1 MKKRFSKWS
10 GIKKGSFAYFFIMF
24 FLLLYCPIFLLGA
37 AYYNKLDK
45 QIENE
50 VTHYYSGLLQ
60 NIGSDIDMRIDDLN
74 ILAVKLAN
82 SSWIRKLTYMQNNKI
97 DSKRVSVTEI
107 TNYVEE
113 LRTYEVLN
121 PFVVGLSVL
130 FLDKNYVISSHGVS
144 SGDIFYNEV
153 FECQDFKYQD
163 IIDIAQEIY
172 GNEIYYT
179 KNLNVNTL
187 IRGGQRAGE
196 TLIYIS
202 PLNHNRFN
210 KSMMIAHIP
219 ISNIKKTIK
228 GRIETS
234 PCSVTLYDKDNQ
246 SIMHILSGEAVHNIA
261 KELTYVS
268 PVNGW
273 QYKMNIPTSAYN
285 HAKHNI
291 RIGVSIISLLVL
303 IIIVLIAYYLSSN
316 QVAPLREMCRSL
328 GYYPN
333 DWMNN
338 QEINY
343 YQLKTLISTTVANEE
358 LLKEQNERLKLSIR
372 NGVLLKILYGI
383 SIDNEMQM
391 LIKGNK
397 SLLQFDYYTLCLKE
411 EVMKLGSPEGGLEFI
426 AGIYPPTPPEN
437 VEALCKS
444 LIKYQRY
451 WWE

>member
-1 MKKRFSKWS
+1 M
-10 GIKKGSFAYFFIMF
+10 
-24 FLLLYCPIFLLGA
+24 
-37 AYYNKLDK
+37 
-45 QIENE
+45 
-50 VTHYYSGLLQ
+50 
-60 NIGSDIDMRIDDLN
+60 
-74 ILAVKLAN
+74 
-82 SSWIRKLTYMQNNKI
+82 
-97 DSKRVSVTEI
+97 
-107 TNYVEE
+107 
-113 LRTYEVLN
+113 
-121 PFVVGLSVL
+121 SVL

-163 IIDIAQEIY
+163 IIDIDQEIY

-219 ISNIKKTIK
+219 ISNIEKTIK

-316 QVAPLREMCRSL
+316 QVAPLRDVQVF
-328 GYYPN
+328 G
-333 DWMNN
+333 
-338 QEINY
+338 I
-343 YQLKTLISTTVANEE
+343 
-358 LLKEQNERLKLSIR
+358 LS
-372 NGVLLKILYGI
+372 
-383 SIDNEMQM
+383 Q
-391 LIKGNK
+391 
-397 SLLQFDYYTLCLKE
+397 
-411 EVMKLGSPEGGLEFI
+411 
-426 AGIYPPTPPEN
+426 
-437 VEALCKS
+437 
-444 LIKYQRY
+444 
-451 WWE
+451 